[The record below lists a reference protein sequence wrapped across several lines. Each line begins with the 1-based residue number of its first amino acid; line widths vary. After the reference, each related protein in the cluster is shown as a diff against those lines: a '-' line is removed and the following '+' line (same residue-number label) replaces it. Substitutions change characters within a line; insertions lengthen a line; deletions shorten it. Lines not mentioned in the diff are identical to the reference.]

1 MKSGRF
7 FLTRINDKLPW
18 LLIVSCGLALMAI
31 GGVALS
37 GDFLISRRW
46 LSVALPPSLLVSL
59 LFGVFVY
66 RFECKVARSK
76 PPTPPLLFNQSF
88 ATAWVVFPILAIAS
102 MNAIILVGVPF
113 LSAKIA
119 AQFSTIETKAE
130 ISHCPAGA
138 HLRSGSVEGCITVP
152 SYWSLFPFGPGRGL
166 LASSAPQSLRIVT
179 VGSDLGVFV
188 LSVERL

>member
-1 MKSGRF
+1 MV
-7 FLTRINDKLPW
+7 
-18 LLIVSCGLALMAI
+18 IVGI
-31 GGVALS
+31 ALS

-88 ATAWVVFPILAIAS
+88 ATAWVVFPILAAAS
-102 MNAIILVGVPF
+102 MNAIVLVGVPF
-113 LSAKIA
+113 VSAKFV
-119 AQFSTIETKAE
+119 AQFSTIETNAE
-130 ISHCPAGA
+130 IGHCPAGA
-138 HLRSGSVEGCITVP
+138 HLHSASIEGCITVP
-152 SYWSLFPFGPGRGL
+152 SYWSPFPLGPGRGL
-166 LASSAPQSLRIVT
+166 LASTAPQSLRIFA

-188 LSVERL
+188 LSVQRL